1 VLLRKNNRF
10 RRATGRMHIFS
21 IIGNSALFAFFIA
34 ITMGITA
41 YIYMNPIKII
51 LPIKHVVFTG
61 NRHLTDDELR
71 ELTGIGVQ
79 ESLVTISN
87 KEVSQRLLKSP
98 WVLSVSIRK
107 GFPDTLSLAI
117 EEAVPFALL
126 DMNGR
131 LFLIDENG
139 KLLEEMK
146 DGSIPFLP
154 VITGDPFHEK
164 KGFSDALKLAKLM
177 NDRRFSLER
186 DYIEIILSKPHEL
199 TITIDGTVVI
209 VGSGMYK
216 EKLERL
222 LELENHIKNG
232 DILVDY
238 IDLRFADKAIV
249 KPIKEEVIN

>member
-1 VLLRKNNRF
+1 MRKNNKF
-10 RRATGRMHIFS
+10 KRATGRMRIFS
-21 IIGNSALFAFFIA
+21 TIGNSAVFAFVIA
-34 ITMGITA
+34 ISIGISA
-41 YIYMNPIKII
+41 YIYMHPKNII
-51 LPIKHVVFTG
+51 LPMKHLVFTG

-71 ELTGIGVQ
+71 ELTGIGIQ
-79 ESLVTISN
+79 ESLFIISN
-87 KEVSQRLLKSP
+87 REVSQRLLKSP
-98 WVLSVSIRK
+98 WILSVSIRK
-107 GFPDTLSLAI
+107 EFPDTLSLAI
-117 EEAVPFALL
+117 KEAVPFALL

-146 DGSIPFLP
+146 NGSIPFLP

-164 KGFSDALKLAKLM
+164 KGFSEALELAKLM
-177 NDRRFSLER
+177 NDRSFSLER

-216 EKLERL
+216 EKLEQL
-222 LELENHIKNG
+222 LELENHIKSSG
-232 DILVDY
+232 ILVDY

>member
-1 VLLRKNNRF
+1 MR
-10 RRATGRMHIFS
+10 IFS
-21 IIGNSALFAFFIA
+21 TIGNSAVFALVIA
-34 ITMGITA
+34 ISIGISA
-41 YIYMNPIKII
+41 YIYMHPQKII
-51 LPIKHVVFTG
+51 LPLKQVVFTG
-61 NRHLTDDELR
+61 NRHLTDDELK
-71 ELTGIGVQ
+71 ELSGIGVQ
-79 ESLVTISN
+79 ESLVTVSN
-87 KEVSQRLLKSP
+87 REVSQRLLKSP
-98 WVLSVSIRK
+98 WILSVNIRK
-107 GFPDTLSLAI
+107 EYPDTLSLAI
-117 EEAVPFALL
+117 KEAAPFALL

-164 KGFSDALKLAKLM
+164 EGFSDALNLAKLM

-209 VGSGMYK
+209 IGSGKYK

-222 LELENHIKNG
+222 LELENRIETSG
-232 DILVDY
+232 ILVDY

>member
-1 VLLRKNNRF
+1 MR
-10 RRATGRMHIFS
+10 IFS
-21 IIGNSALFAFFIA
+21 TIGNSAVFAVVIA
-34 ITMGITA
+34 ISVGISA
-41 YIYMNPIKII
+41 YVYVHPKKII
-51 LPIKHVVFTG
+51 LPLKQIVFTG

-87 KEVSQRLLKSP
+87 REVSQRLLKSP
-98 WVLSVSIRK
+98 WILSVSTRK
-107 GFPDTLSLAI
+107 EFPDTLSLSI
-117 EEAVPFALL
+117 KEAAPFALL

-139 KLLEEMK
+139 ELLEEMK

-164 KGFSDALKLAKLM
+164 KGFSDALKLAKLI

-199 TITIDGTVVI
+199 TMKIDGTVVI
-209 VGSGMYK
+209 IGSGMYK

-222 LELENHIKNG
+222 LELEHHIKSGN
-232 DILVDY
+232 ILVDY

>member
-1 VLLRKNNRF
+1 
-10 RRATGRMHIFS
+10 MSIFS
-21 IIGNSALFAFFIA
+21 IVGNSAVFALVIA
-34 ITMGITA
+34 ITVGIGA
-41 YIYMNPIKII
+41 YIYAHPIKHI

-71 ELTGIGVQ
+71 ELTGIDVQ
-79 ESLVTISN
+79 ESLITISN
-87 KEVSQRLLKSP
+87 REVSQRLLKSP

-107 GFPDTLSLAI
+107 EFPDTLSLAI
-117 EEAVPFALL
+117 KEAAPFALL
-126 DMNGR
+126 DMNGH
-131 LFLIDENG
+131 LFLIDESG
-139 KLLEEMK
+139 KLLEEMQ

-186 DYIEIILSKPHEL
+186 DYIEIILNEPHDL

-209 VGSGMYK
+209 IGSGMYK

-222 LELENHIKNG
+222 LELEDHIKNNG
-232 DILVDY
+232 ILVDY

-249 KPIKEEVIN
+249 KPIKDEVIN